1 MIKLYVCTFLL
12 YSGDELD
19 EVDSLMVTAIDE
31 YEAENY
37 LVDLFNLS
45 YPDQEVDYKIKL
57 VEHQVYSKIFLYEN
71 LMKSRIENLN

>member
-37 LVDLFNLS
+37 LVDLFDLS